1 MLEKEFWAY
10 EAPAPDE
17 KGVRVWDWELP
28 EKGSGFCVYP
38 VFDSHTIAQ
47 QFAEHFYHD
56 DSRMQ
61 RVLSSRIT
69 KIHSADLL
77 ETAKVTLNPAVL
89 GGEQV
94 MHEITTWG
102 KLLNEEARRGAE

>member
-1 MLEKEFWAY
+1 VLKKEFWAY

-28 EKGSGFCVYP
+28 EKGSGFRVYP
-38 VFDSHTIAQ
+38 VFDSYTIAR
-47 QFAEHFYHD
+47 QFADHFYHD

-61 RVLSSRIT
+61 HVLSSRIT
-69 KIHSADLL
+69 KIHSADLP

-89 GGEQV
+89 SGEQV
-94 MHEITTWG
+94 MHEITTWR
-102 KLLNEEARRGAE
+102 KLLDEGAE